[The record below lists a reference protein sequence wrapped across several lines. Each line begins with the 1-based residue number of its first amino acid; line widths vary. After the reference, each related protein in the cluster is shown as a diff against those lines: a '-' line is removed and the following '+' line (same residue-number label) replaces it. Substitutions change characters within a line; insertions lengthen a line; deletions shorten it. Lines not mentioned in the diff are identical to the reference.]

1 MRRARLG
8 PSRDARR
15 VRAPR
20 QPLDQVPRRGG
31 FRRAPAGRLLPGRV
45 AARGAL
51 LGPETF
57 GDHLWRGGWR
67 GADAGLV
74 APDAAKR
81 WLSRRQ
87 KAQARGS
94 GEDARPFAGLVV
106 AVAPFPSSNRIER
119 DMLVEVLR
127 AGGARVSTVSA
138 KGALIPAAPAPDVAV
153 VDPGSFAGADAAGP
167 RGRRRRRRRGRR
179 VRRSRVLQELALAAR
194 CQPGAARS
202 PRRGGRR
209 ARRRSRARPAR
220 APRRR
225 TKRRSRRRRGRRR
238 AEAPPRAA
246 KPAPQ
251 AKAAEAAAS
260 EVAGGSGTKRVSA
273 KDRAVPIVG
282 KRRRV
287 LAPRN

>member
-1 MRRARLG
+1 M
-8 PSRDARR
+8 ARR
-15 VRAPR
+15 LA
-20 QPLDQVPRRGG
+20 RR
-31 FRRAPAGRLLPGRV
+31 
-45 AARGAL
+45 
-51 LGPETF
+51 
-57 GDHLWRGGWR
+57 
-67 GADAGLV
+67 DAGLV
-74 APDAAKR
+74 APDAAAR
-81 WLSRRQ
+81 WLSRWQ

-153 VDPGSFAGADAAGP
+153 VDPGSFAGADAAAG
-167 RGRRRRRRRGRR
+167 RAGRRRRRRRGRR

-194 CQPGAARS
+194 CQPGAARVSAARWSARS
-202 PRRGGRR
+202 PT
-209 ARRRSRARPAR
+209 RSRARPAR

-225 TKRRSRRRRGRRR
+225 TKRR
-238 AEAPPRAA
+238 EP
-246 KPAPQ
+246 PAPRSRSRAGASPRGEASGASA